1 MPHLIETYA
10 LTCGVKIDKP
20 FIYQKFFPLIADKFI
35 TIHPNSKY
43 EAKCYDYWQEVVDFL
58 KPALDK
64 SGISIVQIGVKEDSP
79 ISGCIHTQGQT
90 SINQAAYVVGKS
102 ILHLGADSFAVHIAS
117 GLGKKI
123 VALYSNTFA
132 KVVRPFWSKDSDC
145 ILMEPDRGERKP
157 SFSERENP
165 KSINEIKPEEVARSV
180 LKLLNLNELVNW
192 KTILR
197 GPMYHQVNVQSI
209 PNSVVNTS
217 ALNVDNLIM
226 RMDLDHNEE
235 VLAKQLSLC
244 NCSIVTRRPINI
256 EILKAFKS
264 KIKQFVYELDE
275 NHDPDFAS
283 KVKRLGIDVILINKM
298 SEDKLNEIKRSY
310 FDIGIITSKQRINQ
324 KDIDKLKEQNLET
337 LYYKSK
343 KYIISGGKVF
353 SSVAETKS
361 GDPLARFFPELRKV
375 KDDESFWAD
384 IEEFYIQQRLD

>member
-1 MPHLIETYA
+1 MPHIIETYA
-10 LTCGVKIDKP
+10 LGCGLKIDKP
-20 FIYQKFFPLIADKFI
+20 YIYQKFFPLTVDEFI

-43 EAKCYDYWQEVVDFL
+43 DSKCYEYWQEVVDFL
-58 KPALDK
+58 KPELDK
-64 SGISIVQIGVKEDSP
+64 SKISIVQIGVKEDEP
-79 ISGCIHTQGQT
+79 ISGCIHTQGST
-90 SINQAAYVVGKS
+90 SVNQAAYIVNKGR
-102 ILHLGADSFAVHIAS
+102 LHLGADSFATHVAS
-117 GLGKKI
+117 GFGKKI
-123 VALYSNTFA
+123 VSLYSNNFSR
-132 KVVRPFWSKDSDC
+132 VVRPFWTEDSDC
-145 ILMEPDRGERKP
+145 TLLESGREKRKP

-165 KSINEIKPEEVARSV
+165 KSINEIKPELVASSV
-180 LKLLNLNELVNW
+180 LSHLKLNSEIKW

-264 KIKQFVYELDE
+264 KIKQFVYELNE

-361 GDPLARFFPELRKV
+361 GDPLARFSPELRKV